1 MARNTE
7 RRPLVNDPAEPLDLR
22 AHDEPDGAI
31 AWAMVEAS
39 PDALVVV
46 DDDGLITL
54 VNSQTEVLFGYDRT
68 ELLGQPVEMLL
79 NEELRSTHVAHR
91 RRFAAHP
98 GVRSMGSGLELSAL
112 RADGAEFPVEISLSP
127 LKAHGQRGVIAAIR
141 DVTERVE
148 AQVREREIATRF
160 RSAFGDGPV
169 PMTIAEISPDSDR
182 VIVEANQAMA
192 DLLGCPIE
200 HLIGRS
206 IMDFGHPDDRRADD
220 EATAAQLS
228 NEEPT
233 FTTRK
238 RYIRA
243 DGTTVWVQL
252 TVAILHREG
261 DLVRTIAHSIDIT
274 AEVLAEAQKAR
285 NQEALEQARLAEQR
299 AELLEDR
306 ERIGRDMHDK
316 VIGRLFATG
325 MTVQATAAVVTDQAI
340 RERLTTAVAEIDE
353 GIREIRTTI
362 YGLRSQMD
370 WGKGVRGEILAAAV
384 DHSQALGF
392 EPRVDLT
399 GPIDDLS
406 PSIAVEML
414 AALREAL
421 TNASKYARANAVT
434 IAVTLRDDHLKM
446 SVSDNGLGFVL
457 PDHATTSREGEP
469 FTGKGLANIIAR
481 AEALGGNA
489 SIDSLPGAGTTVLW
503 TVPASP
509 NSDT

>member
-1 MARNTE
+1 MNG
-7 RRPLVNDPAEPLDLR
+7 PANPHDLR
-22 AHDEPDGAI
+22 ALNHPDGAI

-54 VNSQTEVLFGYDRT
+54 VNSQTEILFGYDRR
-68 ELLGQPVEMLL
+68 ELLGKPVEMLL
-79 NEELRSTHVAHR
+79 REGLRSAHIAHR
-91 RRFAAHP
+91 SRFAASP
-98 GVRSMGSGLELSAL
+98 EVRSMGSGLELSAR

-127 LKAHGQRGVIAAIR
+127 LKAEGRRGVIAALR

-148 AQVREREIATRF
+148 AQARERKIAARF

-169 PMTIAEISPDSDR
+169 PMTIAEISPTSDR
-182 VIVEANQAMA
+182 VILEANQAMA
-192 DLLGCPIE
+192 DLLGHPIE

-206 IMDFGHPDDRRADD
+206 IMDFGHPEDQAADD
-220 EATAAQLS
+220 EATASQLS
-228 NEEPT
+228 GAEST
-233 FTTRK
+233 FAARK

-243 DGTTVWVQL
+243 DRSIVWVQL
-252 TVAILHREG
+252 TVAVLDREE

-274 AEVLAEAQKAR
+274 AEVEADAQEAREQAALEKAR
-285 NQEALEQARLAEQR
+285 KSEQR

-325 MTVQATAAVVTDQAI
+325 MTVQATAAVVTDMAI
-340 RERLTTAVAEIDE
+340 RERLTTAVGEIDE

-370 WGKGVRGEILAAAV
+370 WGRGVRGKILAVAV
-384 DHSQALGF
+384 EHSPALGF

-406 PSIAVEML
+406 PQIGVEML

-421 TNASKYARANAVT
+421 TNAAKHAHANAVT
-434 IAVTLRDDHLKM
+434 IAVALRDDHLTM

-457 PDHATTSREGEP
+457 PDPAAALSDGER
-469 FTGKGLANIIAR
+469 FTGNGLANIIAR
-481 AEALGGNA
+481 AKALSGSA
-489 SIDSLPGAGTTVLW
+489 SIDSLPEAGTTVHW
-503 TVPASP
+503 VVPVS
-509 NSDT
+509 